1 MASYLTV
8 LIVAAAVTAAAA
20 AALTAAGRRFGW
32 VQAPTARS
40 MHTEPIVNVG
50 GIALLLGF
58 LAGMLVAWRTEQFAE
73 MFRDNSEPLGIV
85 LAAIVIT
92 FVGALD
98 DRQDVSPPAKVAGIV
113 LAASILARL
122 GVTMFYFRVPFNL
135 GNLDTVVLSPDLA
148 PLVTV
153 LWVVLL
159 TNAINLVD
167 GLDGLAAG
175 ITAIAGGAF
184 FLFSDRLFDRGFL
197 DGSNVAPLVAML
209 TVGVCVGFLPFNF
222 NPARIMMGDAGALLL
237 GLLLAVPT
245 ITVGGRTDFA
255 FSGNTYFFF
264 APLVIPIVILGV
276 PVVDTVFSFFR
287 RVLRG
292 RQWSV
297 GDRDHIHHRLVR
309 LGHGPRRAVAIL
321 WAWTALLSGVALAPT
336 FAGDGAGVNLNAL
349 VPFAIGALALVLYA
363 AFHPGVRDARE
374 RAVRARHPS
383 RVTGPDEGDPG
394 EAGPDVARPN
404 VVELEARRRSAQ

>member
-1 MASYLTV
+1 VTGYLTV
-8 LIVAAAVTAAAA
+8 FLAAAGVTAAATVV
-20 AALTAAGRRFGW
+20 LTAAGRRFGW
-32 VQAPTARS
+32 VQAPHARS
-40 MHTEPIVNVG
+40 MHVEPIVNVG
-50 GIALLLGF
+50 GVALLLGF
-58 LAGMLVAWRTEQFAE
+58 LAAMFAGWRTDQFAE

-85 LAAIVIT
+85 LAAVVIT

-98 DRQDVSPPAKVAGIV
+98 DRIDVSPPAKVAGIV

-122 GVTMFYFRVPFNL
+122 GVTMFYFRVPFNI
-135 GNLDTVVLSPDLA
+135 GDLDTVVLSPDLA

-159 TNAINLVD
+159 TNAINLID

-184 FLFSDRLFDRGFL
+184 FLFADRLFDRGFL
-197 DGSNVAPLVAML
+197 EGSNVAPLVAIA
-209 TVGVCVGFLPFNF
+209 TVGISLGFLPFNF
-222 NPARIMMGDAGALLL
+222 NPARIIMGDAGALLL

-264 APLVIPIVILGV
+264 APLVIPLVILGV
-276 PVVDTVFSFFR
+276 PVIDTVFSFFR
-287 RVLRG
+287 RILR
-292 RQWSV
+292 RQQWSQ

-321 WAWTALLSGVALAPT
+321 WAWTALLSGIALAPT
-336 FAGDGAGVNLNAL
+336 FAGDGGGVNLNAL
-349 VPFAIGALALVLYA
+349 VPFAIGALALVLYV
-363 AFHPGVRDARE
+363 AFHPGVRDAKE
-374 RAVRARHPS
+374 RAVRQRHPAAA
-383 RVTGPDEGDPG
+383 P
-394 EAGPDVARPN
+394 AGAPAAGARPADPAP
-404 VVELEARRRSAQ
+404 VVELEDRRRRAR